1 VLAYCSSIKEIKMT
15 EILAFLALYFGFG
28 SAPTPI
34 SAVQPPEIFSTAAR
48 PAVRPPDILFS
59 GQRSAAQPPD
69 ILISGARPAVQ
80 GPEILF

>member
-1 VLAYCSSIKEIKMT
+1 MT

-34 SAVQPPEIFSTAAR
+34 SAVQPPDIFSIAAR

-59 GQRSAAQPPD
+59 TTPTAAQPPG
-69 ILISGARPAVQ
+69 IFFSPKPVAPQVVQ
-80 GPEILF
+80 PPEIF